1 MDPGTDTDADTQ
13 LYCDKHKL
21 LTSFELV
28 VDSIMVTVYKYCFA
42 DVCRVSIVDYAMEY
56 YHKFRLINSL
66 FTNVQL
72 LVPAREYNM
81 HRVACTLTQWD
92 I

>member
-28 VDSIMVTVYKYCFA
+28 VDNIMVTVYKYCSA
-42 DVCRVSIVDYAMEY
+42 DVCRVSIVDYAMKY
-56 YHKFRLINSL
+56 YHKYCLINIL

-72 LVPAREYNM
+72 LVPAWEYNM
-81 HRVACTLTQWD
+81 QKVACTLTQCD